1 MDMKQSLAAA
11 ERQQAYES
19 MLADLQSG
27 EFVVFDD
34 SRSGP
39 IVVRFCGKELGFI
52 NEEEYQRKAQ
62 PFQAAPTG
70 LFRSVAHALEAVRL
84 ECQHQKFWPN
94 CYHVNDHGNVSLWDS
109 AGREITSWV

>member
-1 MDMKQSLAAA
+1 MKHRLAAA
-11 ERQQAYES
+11 DRQQAYES

-27 EFVVFDD
+27 ECVVFDD

-39 IVVRFCGKELGFI
+39 TVVRFSCKQLGII
-52 NEEEYQRKAQ
+52 NEEEYQRKAK

-70 LFRSVAHALEAVRL
+70 LFRSVAHALEAVGL
-84 ECQHQKFWPN
+84 ECKRQKFWPN

-109 AGREITSWV
+109 AGQEIASLV

>member
-1 MDMKQSLAAA
+1 MSIKLKLTAAQ
-11 ERQQAYES
+11 RQQAAES

-27 EFVVFDD
+27 ESVVFDD

-39 IVVRFCGKELGFI
+39 TVVRFCGKELGSI
-52 NEEEYQRKAQ
+52 NEEEYQRKAR

-70 LFRSVAHALEAVRL
+70 LFRSLAHALEAVRW
-84 ECQHQKFWPN
+84 ECQRQKFWPN

>member
-1 MDMKQSLAAA
+1 MNMKQSLAAA
-11 ERQQAYES
+11 ERQEAYES

-27 EFVVFDD
+27 ECVVFDD

-39 IVVRFCGKELGFI
+39 TVVRFCGKQLVII
-52 NEEEYQRKAQ
+52 NEEEYRRKAK

-84 ECQHQKFWPN
+84 ECKRRKFWPN
-94 CYHVNDHGNVSLWDS
+94 CYQINDHGNVSLWDS

>member
-1 MDMKQSLAAA
+1 MKHRLAAA

-19 MLADLQSG
+19 MLAGLQSG
-27 EFVVFDD
+27 EWVVFDD

-39 IVVRFCGKELGFI
+39 TIVHFCGQQLGII
-52 NEEEYQRKAQ
+52 NEEEYHRKAK
-62 PFQAAPTG
+62 PFQAAPSG
-70 LFRSVAHALEAVRL
+70 LFRNVAHALETVRL
-84 ECQHQKFWPN
+84 ECQRQKFWPN

>member
-1 MDMKQSLAAA
+1 MNMKHRLAAA

-39 IVVRFCGKELGFI
+39 TVVRFCGKQLGVI
-52 NEEEYQRKAQ
+52 NEEEYQRKAK

-84 ECQHQKFWPN
+84 ECQRQKFWPN